1 MNETVPREAK
11 IMLLK
16 ILQSLSE
23 FLFLIENDATT
34 SIGEE
39 NYQAAGRINKN
50 DNQLEDM
57 YQRFHLMPKKRK
69 MLKACMSVL
78 KMTRSRK
85 LVDQVLMHI
94 LHSHQENAEIL
105 KGSSVEIKYEDYDLY
120 LRHYMYYH

>member
-1 MNETVPREAK
+1 MTSSRSKSKHEREKLIKNLVNETVPRDAK

-23 FLFLIENDATT
+23 FLFLIENDTATN
-34 SIGEE
+34 IGEE
-39 NYQAAGRINKN
+39 NYQAAGRTNKN
-50 DNQLEDM
+50 ENQLEDM

-94 LHSHQENAEIL
+94 LHSHEESAEIL
-105 KGSSVEIKYEDYDLY
+105 KGN
-120 LRHYMYYH
+120 